1 MLEKYHTVVIGG
13 GCLGVSTAISIAR
26 KLGISQSNNDVCIL
40 EKSVLAGGISSRH
53 SGIIRSA
60 NASIQAATFAEQ
72 ANDMWRSIID
82 FWGVNITPEKPGA
95 VWIARN
101 DKKEAAKTWIDLE
114 KNLQKSKIDFVRIR
128 HKEIKSLTK
137 NLIRIDEDN
146 EIYFWEPNAMLFDPI
161 EVRNAMYEAVEI
173 NGVKLKENTRVTGF
187 ELNPGKKIK
196 KIKTNH
202 GTIYAENIVN
212 AAGGWSPQIFENI
225 DVKIPVSLQPVYVSN
240 WLISKKRLPKDFPI
254 IADYINLAYF
264 RSWKNGELHIHQ
276 PRDRSTASIA
286 RSFAEEPTSMKG
298 ADVFFDSSNFTASYS
313 ETNKYAEMIRDRFPH
328 TSPYI
333 FNGGYISFFDITPD
347 LKFILGNDKDV
358 NNLYHCLG
366 AGQAFKYAPI
376 FGEILS
382 DLILKRKTK
391 IKNFNLEEFSIK
403 RFYKPKMRK
412 FWADVHG
419 SKNTLKVR
427 EQVSV

>member
-1 MLEKYHTVVIGG
+1 MINKFHTIIIGG
-13 GCLGVSTAISIAR
+13 GCLGVSCALSLAR
-26 KLGISQSNNDVCIL
+26 KLKNKENSVCIL

-72 ANDMWRSIID
+72 ANQMWLNIHD
-82 FWGVNITPEKPGA
+82 HWGVNIKPERAGA

-101 DKKEAAKTWIDLE
+101 DKKEAAKTWSDLE
-114 KNLQKSKIDFVRIR
+114 KKLNKVNIDFKRI
-128 HKEIKSLTK
+128 HSKEIKTLTN
-137 NLIRIDEDN
+137 NLIRIDEEN
-146 EIYFWEPNAMLFDPI
+146 EIYFHEPNAMLFDPI
-161 EVRNAMYEAVEI
+161 QVRNAMYHAIEI
-173 NGVKLKENTRVTGF
+173 NNVKLKENTRVTGF
-187 ELNPGKKIK
+187 ELKSGKKIS

-202 GTIYAENIVN
+202 GTILAENVIN
-212 AAGGWSPQIFENI
+212 AAGGWSPQIFDSI
-225 DVKIPVSLQPVYVSN
+225 GVKIPVSLQPVYVSN
-240 WLISKKRLPKDFPI
+240 WLISKKKMPVNFPI
-254 IADYINLAYF
+254 IADYINLSYF

-276 PRDRSTASIA
+276 PRDRSPASIA

-347 LKFILGNDKDV
+347 LKFVLGNDKDV
-358 NNLYHCLG
+358 SNLFHCLG
-366 AGQAFKYAPI
+366 AGQAFKYSPI

-382 DLILKRKTK
+382 DLILGKKTK
-391 IKNFNLEEFSIK
+391 IENFNLKEFSIK
-403 RFYKPKMRK
+403 RFYKPEMKK
-412 FWADVHG
+412 FWDDVHG
-419 SKNTLKVR
+419 SKNTLRVR
-427 EQVSV
+427 EQVAI